1 MNTTGKKTP
10 GSGRQKGTPNKATAE
25 IRALAQMNAPA
36 AIEEL
41 VRLSTEAENET
52 TRVAAIRELL
62 DRGYGKAQAG
72 IDLNVASGEPTLV
85 EILTD
90 LGKYEADLERD
101 EAAGTEGDR
110 L

>member
-25 IRALAQMNAPA
+25 IRPLAQMNAPA
-36 AIEEL
+36 AIK
-41 VRLSTEAENET
+41 
-52 TRVAAIRELL
+52 ELL